1 MIEGGES
8 SERNGTRLRA
18 LVVEDEW
25 PTRNFLVELI
35 EATGLAEVVGA
46 VASVQAA
53 REALEPGAK
62 PPVDVAFVD
71 VEMDGDAG
79 GGAGLGLISSMVGC
93 PGAPMFVLATAFDQH
108 AVEAFELGAVD
119 YLLKPF
125 SEKRVEQCLR
135 RLLERFPPVP
145 AAPPS
150 MRVMAR
156 RKKSLIF
163 LELSEIWAFEAADR
177 MTYVHS
183 RPGKFDMDLSLAA
196 IENSFGRTFLRVHRN
211 WLINLAHVRELERQD
226 GETTLFVGSSV
237 GGEGEGIR
245 VPVSRERS
253 PELRDI
259 LLTNAAGVRL
269 LRAPKLNAS

>member
-1 MIEGGES
+1 MMDGGDFP
-8 SERNGTRLRA
+8 ERHGPRLRT

-46 VASVQAA
+46 AASVREA
-53 REALEPGAK
+53 RAALEPGAR
-62 PPVDVAFVD
+62 PPIDVAFVD
-71 VEMDGDAG
+71 VEMDGDAA
-79 GGAGLGLISSMVGC
+79 GGAGLALISSMVGT
-93 PGAPMFVLATAFDQH
+93 PGAPKFVLATAFDQH

-135 RLLERFPPVP
+135 RLHERFPPL
-145 AAPPS
+145 AAPTT
-150 MRVMAR
+150 RVMAR
-156 RKKSLIF
+156 RRKSLVF
-163 LELSEIWAFEAADR
+163 LELGEIWAFEAADR

-196 IENSFGRTFLRVHRN
+196 IEGSFGRTFLRVHRN
-211 WLINLAHVRELERQD
+211 WLINLAHVRELERRD

-237 GGEGEGIR
+237 GREGEGIR
-245 VPVSRERS
+245 VPVSRERAT
-253 PELRDI
+253 ELRDI
-259 LLTNAAGVRL
+259 LLTNSAGVRL
-269 LRAPKLNAS
+269 FKNPKLKAG

>member
-1 MIEGGES
+1 MIDFP
-8 SERNGTRLRA
+8 ERHGPRLRT

-46 VASVQAA
+46 ASSVQEA

-62 PPVDVAFVD
+62 PPIDLAFVD

-79 GGAGLGLISSMVGC
+79 GGAGLALISSMVGL
-93 PGAPMFVLATAFDQH
+93 PGAPKFVLATAYDQH
-108 AVEAFELGAVD
+108 AIEAFELGAVD

-125 SEKRVEQCLR
+125 SERRVEQCLR
-135 RLLERFPPVP
+135 RVLERFPPTLS
-145 AAPPS
+145 AGPS

-156 RKKSLIF
+156 RKKSLVF
-163 LELSEIWAFEAADR
+163 LELDEIWAFEAADR

-196 IENSFGRTFLRVHRN
+196 IETSFGRTFLRVHRN
-211 WLINLAHVRELERQD
+211 WLINLARVRELERQG

-237 GGEGEGIR
+237 GAEGEGIR

-259 LLTNAAGVRL
+259 LLANAAGVRL
-269 LRAPKLNAS
+269 LKNPKLKAG

>member
-1 MIEGGES
+1 MIHSGDF
-8 SERNGTRLRA
+8 SEHHGARLRA

-46 VASVQAA
+46 VASVREA
-53 REALEPGAK
+53 REALDPGTK

-79 GGAGLGLISSMVGC
+79 GGAGLGLISSLVGS
-93 PGAPMFVLATAFDQH
+93 PGAPKFVLATAYDQH
-108 AVEAFELGAVD
+108 AIEAFELGAVD

-125 SEKRVEQCLR
+125 SENRVEQCLR
-135 RLLERFPPVP
+135 RVFERFPPL
-145 AAPPS
+145 AASPS

-156 RKKSLIF
+156 RRKSLVF
-163 LELSEIWAFEAADR
+163 LELDEIWAFEAADR

-196 IENSFGRTFLRVHRN
+196 IEASFGRTFLRVHRN

-226 GETTLFVGSSV
+226 GETTLFVGNWV
-237 GGEGEGIR
+237 GAEGEGIR

-259 LLTNAAGVRL
+259 LLTNSTGVRL
-269 LRAPKLNAS
+269 LKSSKLKAG